1 MICVRSLGPDEQI
14 ALDDEACKGQEKPKE
29 FEPCHKKDPC
39 AGSSPWIV
47 GEWSSVS
54 KMLNPLPHRDAF

>member
-47 GEWSSVS
+47 GDWSSVS
-54 KMLNPLPHRDAF
+54 KC